1 MDEKF
6 HRHDFNYENHKKKKY
21 SKIILFVALIGI
33 IFFVIKMIPD
43 AGKGTD
49 SSVSTK
55 SIKLEIPKIDS
66 IQDVANP
73 TDEKKGISL
82 KQVEVEAK

>member
-6 HRHDFNYENHKKKKY
+6 HRHDFNYKNHKKKKY
-21 SKIILFVALIGI
+21 SKIILFVVLICI

-43 AGKGTD
+43 DEKGTD
-49 SSVSTK
+49 SSVNTK

-66 IQDVANP
+66 IEEVAKT

-82 KQVEVEAK
+82 KQVQVDDK

>member
-6 HRHDFNYENHKKKKY
+6 HRHDFNYGNHKKKKY
-21 SKIILFVALIGI
+21 SKIILIVALICI

-43 AGKGTD
+43 GEKGTD

-55 SIKLEIPKIDS
+55 SIKLEIPKIHS
-66 IQDVANP
+66 TQEVAK
-73 TDEKKGISL
+73 TMDEKKGISL
-82 KQVEVEAK
+82 KQVQVEAK